1 MLDMT
6 GRCVMGWLIVFL
18 LLSIILYN
26 LSKDYRK
33 LAINGRLEILE
44 ETSKVTPLYLR
55 RNEAYIK
62 CGISS
67 TSKKLK
73 MAIRLLNTSLVANL
87 VLLSNDVCQNPGPFT
102 SSRMKGMCFFHLNIC
117 SLRNKLDDLRLFFD
131 GHKPHVLS
139 LNGTWLDESFLHNQL
154 DISGSV

>member
-44 ETSKVTPLYLR
+44 ASNETSKVTPLYLR
-55 RNEAYIK
+55 QGRREPERAPGY
-62 CGISS
+62 
-67 TSKKLK
+67 
-73 MAIRLLNTSLVANL
+73 NL
-87 VLLSNDVCQNPGPFT
+87 RAGP
-102 SSRMKGMCFFHLNIC
+102 
-117 SLRNKLDDLRLFFD
+117 LRYF
-131 GHKPHVLS
+131 
-139 LNGTWLDESFLHNQL
+139 
-154 DISGSV
+154 